1 MAEQMQ
7 RSACMLVMEYVPGA
21 PLFNL
26 EKPFTADNLNQT
38 AADLGRSVFF
48 LLYRNGDNKISPLSG
63 MARDLVRMKKKT
75 Y

>member
-26 EKPFTADNLNQT
+26 EKPFVPDNLNQT
-38 AADLGRSVFF
+38 AADLGRSVLAACCTGIIKMKRFG
-48 LLYRNGDNKISPLSG
+48 LTKIQSKSLYSIQ
-63 MARDLVRMKKKT
+63 KK
-75 Y
+75 